1 MSNNVIDKKI
11 EELMVDEEPRENE
24 VENQPYLPKDYLK
37 DGYYAITEK
46 GAKYLRPEFVGKYA
60 ESMADLLAGM
70 KPSDFNG
77 LMRELKSN
85 RKKSLPFEARQTAL
99 VELLPKV
106 MTLVHRKK
114 APALLIPFIRDNIAH
129 IHVDDDWYAFYRFME
144 AIVGFMS
151 AK

>member
-1 MSNNVIDKKI
+1 MKDAIEKKI
-11 EELMVDEEPRENE
+11 EELMVDKEPKEKE
-24 VENQPYLPKDYLK
+24 VEDRHCLPKDYLK
-37 DGYYAITEK
+37 NGYYATTEK
-46 GAKYLRPEFVGKYA
+46 GVKYLRPEFVGKYA
-60 ESMADLLAGM
+60 ECMADLLVDM

-77 LMRELKSN
+77 LIRELKSN

-114 APALLIPFIRDNIAH
+114 APALLIPFIKDNIQYIQEEA
-129 IHVDDDWYAFYRFME
+129 DWYGFYRFMT
-144 AIVGFMS
+144 AIAGFLS